1 MLWDIVLLAVL
12 LYLNVLLWSG
22 LGVGWDDVGSVIA
35 EARIAAVSI
44 AQDVASFALPH
55 ASPTPSVGPAAT
67 AAPSVAPT
75 DSVSPTKSVLSVS
88 LRDFKNGPWLEQQ
101 NPRLAFAI
109 KRLGWI
115 GDGIDGTEAEVIQ
128 DLLYIAFVSL
138 PVTASLVSLGWV
150 QDGIDEVEAGAF
162 RWLNNMN
169 AAEVVESVVALGW
182 VQDGIDNIELKTIEN
197 LSYIA
202 YEDSVVAAS
211 VISQSWVRDGIDDVE
226 SGAIRWL
233 TNIKAVEV
241 ASSVLSLSWVQD
253 GIDDVEVQGIE
264 NLSYIAY
271 GDAAVASS
279 ILSLGWVQDGIAE
292 VEIGLLENLAMLA
305 RDTDEALRIVSMPF
319 LTTIE
324 PPDKAAITSL
334 RRLAALEPEAFARL
348 MSYPALRDGISNDTA
363 HIVATLYG
371 VARTNP
377 DLIDVLLDPARVS
390 LEQRTVTLPL
400 AGEVVL
406 SIIRAGP
413 GAARSMDLLERSV
426 RRAEEYMDAPLPTNY
441 VGLLYENAVVGDIA
455 GTNFGTH
462 IAILPKYDVDD
473 GSHDAAYAGH
483 INAHEVAHYYWS
495 GNEEWIDEGAAE
507 FLALV
512 IDGSR
517 PDRPMGVARYPC
529 AYADSIAD
537 LENLDVE
544 RGDIEFSCNY
554 GLGERLFTDLHRAL
568 GEERFR
574 EGFRALYLASE
585 IEDEADER
593 RGTSVGIDHIRAA
606 FRSEDGAESAV
617 IARWYDGT
625 EPYDLS
631 HLNTSPADPRL
642 PSIKGRIDEAYVATT
657 KDGPALSGFSA
668 QDVNDWVYLVLKYSY
683 NVAGGLQRIPLKIVE
698 YYEDGFEYSRRSG
711 ELTVEAKYIGGT
723 RWFSIGPPPVQRWAP
738 GRYWVYV
745 YVGERKVAAVEYQVT
760 P

>member
-1 MLWDIVLLAVL
+1 MWDIVILAVL
-12 LYLNVLLWSG
+12 MYGNVLLWG
-22 LGVGWDDVGSVIA
+22 NLGVGWDDVGSVIA

-67 AAPSVAPT
+67 AAPSVAST

-109 KRLGWI
+109 KGLGWI

-162 RWLNNMN
+162 RWLSNMN

-271 GDAAVASS
+271 GDTAVASS
-279 ILSLGWVQDGIAE
+279 ILSLGWIQDGIAE
-292 VEIGLLENLAMLA
+292 AEIDLIESLAALA
-305 RDTDEALRIVSMPF
+305 RDTEAALWIVDMPF
-319 LTTIE
+319 LASIE
-324 PPDKAAITSL
+324 PPDIAAAMSL

-348 MSYPALRDGISNDTA
+348 MSHPALRDGISNDTA

-371 VARTNP
+371 VARTNS

-406 SIIRAGP
+406 TIIRTGP
-413 GAARSMDLLERSV
+413 PGVEKSMELLERSV

-441 VGLLYENAVVGDIA
+441 VGLLYENAVVGDVA

-462 IAILPKYDVDD
+462 FAILSKYDVDD
-473 GSHDAAYAGH
+473 GGHEAAYASH
-483 INAHEVAHYYWS
+483 ISAHEVAHYYWS
-495 GNEEWIDEGAAE
+495 GNEDWVDEGAAE
-507 FLALV
+507 FMALV
-512 IDGSR
+512 IDGAR
-517 PDRPMGVARYPC
+517 LDRPMGVARYPC

-537 LENLDVE
+537 LKNLDIE

-554 GLGERLFTDLHRAL
+554 ALGERLFADLHRAL
-568 GEERFR
+568 GNEKFR
-574 EGFRALYLASE
+574 EGFRALYSASE
-585 IEDEADER
+585 MEDDADER

-606 FRSEDGAESAV
+606 FRSEDGAESSV

-625 EPYDLS
+625 KPYDLS
-631 HLNTSPADPRL
+631 RLDASPADPRL
-642 PSIKGRIDEAYVATT
+642 PSIKGRIEEAYISTE
-657 KDGPALSGFSA
+657 KDGPPVSGFA
-668 QDVNDWVYLVLKYSY
+668 VQDVTDRVSLVLKYSY
-683 NVAGGLQRIPLKIVE
+683 NVSGGSHSIPLEIVE
-698 YYEDGFEYSRRSG
+698 YYKDGFEYRRRSG
-711 ELTVEAKYIGGT
+711 ELTAEAKYIGGT
-723 RWFSIGPPPVQRWAP
+723 RWYSVGPPPAQRWAP

-745 YVGERKVAAVEYQVT
+745 YAGERKLAEVPFEVT
-760 P
+760 F